1 MLFLEQKEVT
11 PCLALKDLTKDLNQT
26 IYNSPDLARLFIL
39 YPFGVSFVIPGCSS
53 EDLIRAGQPAQLIE
67 AALAEVQG
75 SDLRD
80 FAQEEL
86 KAVGLTARQLFPD
99 SLGPTAWFRYMMI

>member
-1 MLFLEQKEVT
+1 MHVLILENIE
-11 PCLALKDLTKDLNQT
+11 PH
-26 IYNSPDLARLFIL
+26 YNSPDLAL
-39 YPFGVSFVIPGCSS
+39 YPFEVSFVIPGFS
-53 EDLIRAGQPAQLIE
+53 EEELITAGQQRRLIE

-80 FAQEEL
+80 FTQEEL
-86 KAVGLTARQLFPD
+86 KAAGLTARQLFPD